1 MSRDKKF
8 SDYFFDSKHSTSHGS
23 AKFAGFWDERRV
35 LRKSF
40 DGIYIANNLKLDR
53 DTSFKNLCLISPTG
67 AGKTTK
73 YILNNVLREWS
84 KKSSL
89 VIFDPA
95 GEIHRLSAKW
105 LHKKQKFNVVKVDL
119 TELNG
124 ATFNPLCEVHNKS
137 TARIAA
143 KSLVNAVYADSN
155 NDQFWT
161 ESAISILTL
170 VILAV
175 VAEIPRENQNL
186 AFVNRIIN
194 KFIHSQEEVNSLMEI
209 ALNEEDFEE
218 YTSFLS
224 NSIKVKQSIIATV
237 KSALYIYSDEI
248 LKQICSTTDSF
259 NLADLRHKRIA
270 LFLIQEE
277 HKIPYYK
284 GFWSLFF
291 RQLFEKILT
300 ASDGNDIFMFCDEF
314 NAYSPIAD
322 FDTII
327 SVNRKKRCHI
337 SIILQSYEQLVSSYG
352 LDKAKIIFENCTNKL
367 FYGGLSHQSAKIV
380 SDMLGQST
388 ESYSDKGIFKPNQP
402 LSRVSRPLLTPDEVR
417 TMKADE
423 CLFISG
429 NHKPIHLK
437 NVKAF
442 YQNRTLKRRAR

>member
-23 AKFAGFWDERRV
+23 AKFAGFWEQRKV
-35 LRKSF
+35 LKPSF
-40 DGIYIANNLKLDR
+40 DGVYIANALRLKR
-53 DTSFKNLCLISPTG
+53 NTSFTNLCLISPTG

-73 YILNNVLREWS
+73 YILTNVLQKWS
-84 KKSSL
+84 KKTSL

-95 GEIHRLSAKW
+95 GEIHRLSVKW
-105 LHKKQKFNVVKVDL
+105 LRKKQKFNVVKIDL

-124 ATFNPLCEVHNKS
+124 EKYNPLLQVTDKS
-137 TARIAA
+137 TARIMAQSLINTIYADA
-143 KSLVNAVYADSN
+143 KSDA
-155 NDQFWT
+155 FWT

-170 VILAV
+170 VILAIV
-175 VAEIPRENQNL
+175 DKIPRENQNL

-218 YTSFLS
+218 YSSFLS

-237 KSALYIYSDEI
+237 KSALYIYGDDV
-248 LKQICSTTDSF
+248 LKHICSTSDSF
-259 NLADLRHKRIA
+259 NLADLRHKRTA

-291 RQLFEKILT
+291 RQIFEYILT

-314 NAYSPIAD
+314 NAYSPISD
-322 FDTII
+322 FETII

-352 LDKAKIIFENCTNKL
+352 VDKAKIIFENCTNKL

-380 SDMLGQST
+380 SDSLGMMT
-388 ESYSDKGIFKPNQP
+388 ESYSAKGIFQRNHSLQRI
-402 LSRVSRPLLTPDEVR
+402 SRSLMNPDEVR
-417 TMKADE
+417 TMKSSEA
-423 CLFISG
+423 LFISG
-429 NHKPIHLK
+429 HHKPIHLK
-437 NVKAF
+437 GVKAF
-442 YQNRTLKRRAR
+442 YQNRTLKRRSR